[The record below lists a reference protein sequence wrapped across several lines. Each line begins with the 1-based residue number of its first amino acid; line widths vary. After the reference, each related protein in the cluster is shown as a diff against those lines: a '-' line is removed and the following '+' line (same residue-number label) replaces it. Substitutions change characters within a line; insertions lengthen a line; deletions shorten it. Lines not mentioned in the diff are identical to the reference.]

1 MIREPLAGVRAV
13 CPVPPGTAVALL
25 SPSRTVTGLIRSAEA
40 SDAEWGARTA
50 INFPALTTTVAEMAK
65 ALEKAAGAQV
75 ASLIDWTPD
84 PVISKIVLSWP
95 VRVSADRAKGLGLLP
110 DADFASIIDEYLSEN
125 PRKT

>member
-1 MIREPLAGVRAV
+1 MWGGCASAMRAT
-13 CPVPPGTAVALL
+13 P
-25 SPSRTVTGLIRSAEA
+25 PSRQARRCCWAIGLIRCAEA

-50 INFPALTTTVAEMAK
+50 INLPALTTTVAEMAK

-95 VRVSADRAKGLGLLP
+95 VRVSAERAKGLGLLP
-110 DADFASIIDEYLSEN
+110 DADFASIINEYLS
-125 PRKT
+125 

>member
-1 MIREPLAGVRAV
+1 
-13 CPVPPGTAVALL
+13 
-25 SPSRTVTGLIRSAEA
+25 
-40 SDAEWGARTA
+40 
-50 INFPALTTTVAEMAK
+50 VAEMAK

-95 VRVSADRAKGLGLLP
+95 VRVNAERARGLGLLP
-110 DADFASIIDEYLSEN
+110 DADFASIIDEYLGEN